1 MTNVDYKVRIPS
13 IEDFD
18 EEKGLSIL
26 KEHIN
31 DIECTSLAYEI
42 KNILVFERKIALME
56 LKSEHSNK
64 LGYGYISK
72 STYYQN
78 YYYHQGQISYDGDLL
93 SSLYILPI
101 IELSESAF
109 DELMKDIGKSET
121 EITLGKYP
129 TERIYNI
136 DLKNSEAIYTKKS
149 YTLPIDSI
157 PKGSFKNM
165 QILMK
170 NFREIE
176 IDGQSYINYR
186 YKNKDKKEKTAYKVE
201 PITWYIDRE
210 HKLLICKKLLLS
222 GILYDSDYYAEK
234 PFEDSN
240 IYIFLNSTFLNELI
254 FQHQEKKL
262 ESTSEV
268 LMKTP
273 NDEITSLL
281 NEIRLYAMYY
291 HGEEDIE
298 EIISTLLD
306 KYNNDLNNLINNDG
320 LVLYTEE
327 GLHNNLILSL
337 NTLLDKL
344 KRNADNNL
352 EYNRIIDYIDKCID
366 GLNGKIIDSHNE
378 LYRDLCRIN
387 HDILPRLSSDT
398 NKSEDIRNRIISLLN
413 EDKKKIEEYL
423 SYISTLTQG
432 ISLSLDTK
440 TLPYKNISEYE
451 NYFRMR
457 LHPVLE
463 SMLNISKNEEHDILI
478 KSREEM
484 LNRISHGR
492 CNRDY
497 INDVLRTIYKRISN
511 NNTNKMELSESNNKH
526 INILLKE
533 ISNEIMVIME
543 IDSEMTE
550 DLKRIVGIYI
560 RTDDLNE
567 IVNIL
572 NNILIELY
580 KLHDRLNAKQERVMR
595 ISKYFIQK

>member
-1 MTNVDYKVRIPS
+1 
-13 IEDFD
+13 
-18 EEKGLSIL
+18 
-26 KEHIN
+26 
-31 DIECTSLAYEI
+31 
-42 KNILVFERKIALME
+42 
-56 LKSEHSNK
+56 
-64 LGYGYISK
+64 
-72 STYYQN
+72 
-78 YYYHQGQISYDGDLL
+78 
-93 SSLYILPI
+93 
-101 IELSESAF
+101 
-109 DELMKDIGKSET
+109 
-121 EITLGKYP
+121 
-129 TERIYNI
+129 
-136 DLKNSEAIYTKKS
+136 
-149 YTLPIDSI
+149 
-157 PKGSFKNM
+157 
-165 QILMK
+165 
-170 NFREIE
+170 
-176 IDGQSYINYR
+176 
-186 YKNKDKKEKTAYKVE
+186 
-201 PITWYIDRE
+201 
-210 HKLLICKKLLLS
+210 
-222 GILYDSDYYAEK
+222 
-234 PFEDSN
+234 
-240 IYIFLNSTFLNELI
+240 
-254 FQHQEKKL
+254 
-262 ESTSEV
+262 
-268 LMKTP
+268 MKTP
-273 NDEITSLL
+273 SDEITSLL

-298 EIISTLLD
+298 EIISSLLD
-306 KYNNDLNNLINNDG
+306 KYNSDLNNLINNEG

-366 GLNGKIIDSHNE
+366 GLNGKIIDSPSE

-387 HDILPRLSSDT
+387 HDILPNLSSNT
-398 NKSEDIRNRIISLLN
+398 NKSEEIRCKIISLLR

-432 ISLSLDTK
+432 INLRLDTK

-463 SMLNISKNEEHDILI
+463 NILNISKSEEHDILI

-484 LNRISHGR
+484 LNRISDDR
-492 CNRDY
+492 CNKDY
-497 INDVLRTIYKRISN
+497 INDVLRTIYKKIGNCN
-511 NNTNKMELSESNNKH
+511 NNNNEMELTESNNKH

-533 ISNEIMVIME
+533 IYNEILTIME

-580 KLHDRLNAKQERVMR
+580 KLHDRLNAKQEKVMR
-595 ISKYFIQK
+595 ISKYFVQK

>member
-1 MTNVDYKVRIPS
+1 MESIDYKVRIPS

-26 KEHIN
+26 KEHIK
-31 DIECTSLAYEI
+31 DIECTDLVKRIQNVSHFVKRIGLLDLKELYLYVHEDGAVSL
-42 KNILVFERKIALME
+42 K
-56 LKSEHSNK
+56 EH
-64 LGYGYISK
+64 YR
-72 STYYQN
+72 N
-78 YYYHQGQISYDGDLL
+78 YYYYENEILNDDYLL

-101 IELSESAF
+101 IELSEDAF
-109 DELMKDIGKSET
+109 NRLMKSVGET
-121 EITLGKYP
+121 EIEITLGRYP
-129 TERIYNI
+129 TERIDSVN
-136 DLKNSEAIYTKKS
+136 LKNSAVIYTKNT
-149 YTLPIDSI
+149 YTLPLDFELAESSNKMTI
-157 PKGSFKNM
+157 PMKKFK
-165 QILMK
+165 
-170 NFREIE
+170 EIE
-176 IDGQSYINYR
+176 IGGQNYINYKR
-186 YKNKDKKEKTAYKVE
+186 KGQKKKTLYKVE

-210 HKLLICKKLLLS
+210 HKLLICEKLLLT
-222 GILYDSDYYAEK
+222 GILYNSNDKHGTLYQYSDLYK
-234 PFEDSN
+234 
-240 IYIFLNSTFLNELI
+240 FLNGTFLNELI
-254 FQHQEKKL
+254 LQHQEKKL

-268 LMKTP
+268 LMKAP
-273 NDEITSLL
+273 NDEITTLL
-281 NEIRLYAMYY
+281 NEIRLYAMFY
-291 HGEEDIE
+291 HGKDDIE

-306 KYNNDLNNLINNDG
+306 KYNNDLNNLINNDR

-327 GLHNNLILSL
+327 GLYNNLILSL

-352 EYNRIIDYIDKCID
+352 EYNRIIDYIDKCIN
-366 GLNGKIIDSHNE
+366 GLNGKISDSPSE

-387 HDILPRLSSDT
+387 HDILPYLSSNT
-398 NKSEDIRNRIISLLN
+398 NKSEEIRNRIISLLN

-423 SYISTLTQG
+423 SYISDLTQG
-432 ISLSLDTK
+432 INLSLDTK

-457 LHPVLE
+457 LHSVLE

-484 LNRISHGR
+484 LNRINDGR

-511 NNTNKMELSESNNKH
+511 GNNTNKMESIESNNKH
-526 INILLKE
+526 INTLLKE
-533 ISNEIMVIME
+533 IYNEIMAIME

-580 KLHDRLNAKQERVMR
+580 KLHDKLNAKQERIMR

>member
-18 EEKGLSIL
+18 EEKGLFVL

-31 DIECTSLAYEI
+31 DIECTSLSYEI
-42 KNILVFERKIALME
+42 KNILIFERKIALME
-56 LKSEHSNK
+56 LKSQHSNK
-64 LGYGYISK
+64 LGYGYFSN

-109 DELMKDIGKSET
+109 DELMKDIGESET

-165 QILMK
+165 QISMK
-170 NFREIE
+170 NFKEIE
-176 IDGQSYINYR
+176 IDGQSYINYK
-186 YKNKDKKEKTAYKVE
+186 YKNKKERTVYKVE

-222 GILYDSDYYAEK
+222 GILYDSDYYAK
-234 PFEDSN
+234 KSFEDSN
-240 IYIFLNSTFLNELI
+240 IYNFLNSTFLNELI
-254 FQHQEKKL
+254 FQHQEKKV
-262 ESTSEV
+262 ENTSEA
-268 LMKTP
+268 LMKMP
-273 NDEITSLL
+273 SDEITSLL

-291 HGEEDIE
+291 HGKEDIE

-366 GLNGKIIDSHNE
+366 GLNGKISDSPSE

-387 HDILPRLSSDT
+387 HDILLNLSSNT
-398 NKSEDIRNRIISLLN
+398 NKSEEIRSRIISLLS

-432 ISLSLDTK
+432 INLRLDTK

-457 LHPVLE
+457 LHPILE
-463 SMLNISKNEEHDILI
+463 NILNISKSEEHDILI

-484 LNRISHGR
+484 LNRISDDR
-492 CNRDY
+492 CNKDY
-497 INDVLRTIYKRISN
+497 INDVLRAIYKKIGNCN
-511 NNTNKMELSESNNKH
+511 NNNNEIDLIKSNNKH
-526 INILLKE
+526 INTLLKE
-533 ISNEIMVIME
+533 ISNEILTIMDM
-543 IDSEMTE
+543 DSGITE
-550 DLKRIVGIYI
+550 ELKRIVDIYI
-560 RTDDLNE
+560 HTDNLNE

-580 KLHDRLNAKQERVMR
+580 KLHDKLNAKQEKVMR
-595 ISKYFIQK
+595 ISKYFVQK